1 MTQRFEIHRKRQLA
15 VEYGLD
21 KVRRQKAQAQDPHD
35 VVAGKSNL
43 PY

>member
-35 VVAGKSNL
+35 GRFAAVNGEH
-43 PY
+43 